1 MNVVESNVKVVVEL
15 AVEGRSKSDGSYSI
29 HFHSDS
35 GRVGAKPAIG
45 DQSVLGGAS
54 WSDS

>member
-1 MNVVESNVKVVVEL
+1 MVESNVKVVVEL